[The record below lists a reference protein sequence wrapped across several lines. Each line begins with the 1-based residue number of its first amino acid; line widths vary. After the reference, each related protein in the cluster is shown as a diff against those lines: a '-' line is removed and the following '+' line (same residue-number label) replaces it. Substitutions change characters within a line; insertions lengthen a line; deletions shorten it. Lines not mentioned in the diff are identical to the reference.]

1 MLESRMVLQVLP
13 DAHWTY
19 AVLLHAKPC
28 WTWPLLQDPL
38 QEGHLPAQSPSST
51 PPADLASSANNA
63 AHIRDGSRAQRGALP
78 PESPSGPRAK
88 RPAECSQRSESPM
101 RGSDGHAIARADG
114 SGHFVLSRRQAV
126 QPGPTRLDQPPAQ
139 GTSAN
144 RSMCSSCQIDSPA
157 PPSAMGGL
165 ADSTPASTS
174 RAAPSAADTAGPD
187 PPDSTSAQQAAAH
200 EAAGD
205 NGPDQPGSTASKLLF
220 SGFVSFSQLH
230 QQHVQTQSSRPAPR
244 FRSGFR
250 ANASLAF
257 AWRPPLLDPTA
268 GVDSGDPQ
276 PTRVKM
282 TGPGGDGFAEVAV
295 TWLPRS
301 DPLDPSHHPSMDGS
315 EPVDGTHLRAPDAAD
330 QRQGAKQAPPSDALK
345 PAEFTSLHQTPAADR
360 YSSHGPLHIRQKAV
374 DGWEK
379 QDPGH
384 VAGKHSSVSSSSSGW
399 VPVEGGSTGS
409 SSGAEDD
416 LGSWRS
422 RLWSHVA
429 SRLPPSMT
437 GAPFSNLSLIALM
450 DMQSMQSCPERSC
463 LRGFSAYR
471 LSDPAD
477 CNAHLVQRVAMYQST
492 LLLIMQCQNIIC
504 P

>member
-1 MLESRMVLQVLP
+1 MRSGLSNSSRGQSYQQVFNRTFVKGEGLPSQHEDLLFFVPQAVGPGTPAFVRRRGKDALSDIHHTSIDWRRTLDLNLLVHSEYTLTVAACAYDALHIHRLQDSSSSMPGLTQVKRSIAALPVYMAVCPDGGRGGWEQPQPSYPNIYFAVDDFQEVFSSLVLP
-13 DAHWTY
+13 DAHWT
-19 AVLLHAKPC
+19 
-28 WTWPLLQDPL
+28 
-38 QEGHLPAQSPSST
+38 
-51 PPADLASSANNA
+51 
-63 AHIRDGSRAQRGALP
+63 
-78 PESPSGPRAK
+78 
-88 RPAECSQRSESPM
+88 
-101 RGSDGHAIARADG
+101 
-114 SGHFVLSRRQAV
+114 
-126 QPGPTRLDQPPAQ
+126 
-139 GTSAN
+139 
-144 RSMCSSCQIDSPA
+144 
-157 PPSAMGGL
+157 
-165 ADSTPASTS
+165 
-174 RAAPSAADTAGPD
+174 
-187 PPDSTSAQQAAAH
+187 
-200 EAAGD
+200 
-205 NGPDQPGSTASKLLF
+205 
-220 SGFVSFSQLH
+220 
-230 QQHVQTQSSRPAPR
+230 
-244 FRSGFR
+244 GFR

-437 GAPFSNLSLIALM
+437 GIDALPKSDAGPMQVRCALM
-450 DMQSMQSCPERSC
+450 SLC
-463 LRGFSAYR
+463 L
-471 LSDPAD
+471 PAD
-477 CNAHLVQRVAMYQST
+477 
-492 LLLIMQCQNIIC
+492 LLQKKMSA
-504 P
+504 

>member
-1 MLESRMVLQVLP
+1 MRSGLSNSSRGQSYQQVFNRTFVKGEGLPSQHEDLLFFVPQAVGPGTPAFVRRRGKDALSDIHHTSIDWRRTLDLNLLVHSEYTLTVAACAYDALHIHRLQDSSSSMPGLTQVKRSIAALP
-13 DAHWTY
+13 VY
-19 AVLLHAKPC
+19 MAVCPDGGRGGWEQPQPSYPNIYFAVDDFQEVFSSL
-28 WTWPLLQDPL
+28 DPL

-101 RGSDGHAIARADG
+101 RG
-114 SGHFVLSRRQAV
+114 
-126 QPGPTRLDQPPAQ
+126 
-139 GTSAN
+139 
-144 RSMCSSCQIDSPA
+144 
-157 PPSAMGGL
+157 
-165 ADSTPASTS
+165 
-174 RAAPSAADTAGPD
+174 
-187 PPDSTSAQQAAAH
+187 
-200 EAAGD
+200 
-205 NGPDQPGSTASKLLF
+205 
-220 SGFVSFSQLH
+220 
-230 QQHVQTQSSRPAPR
+230 
-244 FRSGFR
+244 GFR

-437 GAPFSNLSLIALM
+437 GIDALPKSDAGPMQVRCALM
-450 DMQSMQSCPERSC
+450 SLC
-463 LRGFSAYR
+463 L
-471 LSDPAD
+471 PAD
-477 CNAHLVQRVAMYQST
+477 
-492 LLLIMQCQNIIC
+492 LLQKKMSA
-504 P
+504 